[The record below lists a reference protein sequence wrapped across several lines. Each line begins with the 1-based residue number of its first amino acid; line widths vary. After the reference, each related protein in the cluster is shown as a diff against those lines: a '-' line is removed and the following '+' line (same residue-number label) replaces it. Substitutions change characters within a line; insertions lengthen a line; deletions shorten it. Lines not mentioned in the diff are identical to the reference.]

1 MSDRILYLVAVLITL
16 ASIAVVAAFWI
27 VVFFAALFLAAEFP
41 YVSCGVFV
49 ALILWQTYKNLS
61 E

>member
-1 MSDRILYLVAVLITL
+1 MSDRILYLIAVLITL
-16 ASIAVVAAFWI
+16 ASLAVLAAFWI
-27 VVFFAALFLAAEFP
+27 AVFFAALFLAAEFP

-49 ALILWQTYKNLS
+49 VLILWQTYKNLS